1 LIQHAG
7 VALSPGIATAA
18 VETLIRSPGI
28 TYQAT
33 RHVGDFNRIQKDRHL
48 GQRKGDLGN
57 KCLANENIKVTVEFK
72 ITVEPTRKKIR
83 DILSVRL
90 KLSTAVAKWG
100 DDDPLFGVNG
110 LGLDSI
116 DALELVLG
124 LQKEFGVVI
133 ETKEEA
139 VKVLFTINTIAEF
152 VHSQGK
158 E

>member
-1 LIQHAG
+1 
-7 VALSPGIATAA
+7 
-18 VETLIRSPGI
+18 
-28 TYQAT
+28 
-33 RHVGDFNRIQKDRHL
+33 
-48 GQRKGDLGN
+48 
-57 KCLANENIKVTVEFK
+57 VTGEFER
-72 ITVEPTRKKIR
+72 TVDPTRKKIR

-133 ETKEEA
+133 EDKELA
-139 VKVLFTINTIAEF
+139 VKVLVTINTIAEF

>member
-1 LIQHAG
+1 MPVWAEQGRCYIDSG
-7 VALSPGIATAA
+7 GGTTCKTSPQD
-18 VETLIRSPGI
+18 L
-28 TYQAT
+28 
-33 RHVGDFNRIQKDRHL
+33 KDRRL
-48 GQRKGDLGN
+48 SQRKGDLGDSY
-57 KCLANENIKVTVEFK
+57 LACKIIKLTGEIERTVD
-72 ITVEPTRKKIR
+72 PTRKKIR

-133 ETKEEA
+133 EDKELA
-139 VKVLFTINTIAEF
+139 VKVLATINTIAEF
-152 VHSQGK
+152 VHLQGK

>member
-1 LIQHAG
+1 M
-7 VALSPGIATAA
+7 SPQD
-18 VETLIRSPGI
+18 L
-28 TYQAT
+28 
-33 RHVGDFNRIQKDRHL
+33 KDRRLSQRRGDPGDSHL
-48 GQRKGDLGN
+48 ACKI
-57 KCLANENIKVTVEFK
+57 IKLTGEIERTVD
-72 ITVEPTRKKIR
+72 PTRKKIR

-90 KLSTAVAKWG
+90 KLSTAVTKWG

-133 ETKEEA
+133 EDKELA
-139 VKVLFTINTIAEF
+139 VKVLVTINTIAEF

>member
-1 LIQHAG
+1 
-7 VALSPGIATAA
+7 
-18 VETLIRSPGI
+18 VETPIRSPGI

-33 RHVGDFNRIQKDRHL
+33 RHAGNFNKIQKDRHL
-48 GQRKGDLGN
+48 SQRKGDRGDSY
-57 KCLANENIKVTVEFK
+57 LASKIIKVTGEFER
-72 ITVEPTRKKIR
+72 TVDPTRKKIR

-133 ETKEEA
+133 EDKELA
-139 VKVLFTINTIAEF
+139 VKVLVTINTIAEF

>member
-1 LIQHAG
+1 M
-7 VALSPGIATAA
+7 
-18 VETLIRSPGI
+18 
-28 TYQAT
+28 
-33 RHVGDFNRIQKDRHL
+33 D
-48 GQRKGDLGN
+48 
-57 KCLANENIKVTVEFK
+57 
-72 ITVEPTRKKIR
+72 PTRKKIR

-133 ETKEEA
+133 EDKELA
-139 VKVLFTINTIAEF
+139 VKVLATINTIAEF
-152 VHSQGK
+152 VHLQGK